1 MFIANFHVHF
11 TFQEN
16 LAVEEEVVD
25 IEDGKQEKKKSIEN
39 GNNNTPDLKDKA
51 EPPLD
56 NKTEVVIEP
65 VPNGKKANESSTNF

>member
-1 MFIANFHVHF
+1 M
-11 TFQEN
+11 
-16 LAVEEEVVD
+16 
-25 IEDGKQEKKKSIEN
+25 EN
-39 GNNNTPDLKDKA
+39 GNNNTPDLKDKP